1 MFEQYSI
8 IKDLGYVE
16 VINSAD
22 LQICMTRKSMSEFDR
37 VNPCFYLKV
46 SYNEEVLSMY
56 HIYNR
61 GLVDTNDMEEDMVL
75 VSKNY
80 KTHALS
86 SLYLLQFSQ
95 HENKDV
101 LVYTI
106 HDKISDKAN
115 ELIETFRY
123 IHM

>member
-37 VNPCFYLKV
+37 VNPCFYMKV
-46 SYNEEVLSMY
+46 SYNEDVLSMY

-61 GLVDTNDMEEDMVL
+61 CLVETNDME
-75 VSKNY
+75 
-80 KTHALS
+80 
-86 SLYLLQFSQ
+86 
-95 HENKDV
+95 
-101 LVYTI
+101 
-106 HDKISDKAN
+106 
-115 ELIETFRY
+115 RY
-123 IHM
+123 S

>member
-37 VNPCFYLKV
+37 VNPCFYMKV

-61 GLVDTNDMEEDMVL
+61 GLVETNDME
-75 VSKNY
+75 
-80 KTHALS
+80 
-86 SLYLLQFSQ
+86 
-95 HENKDV
+95 
-101 LVYTI
+101 
-106 HDKISDKAN
+106 
-115 ELIETFRY
+115 RY
-123 IHM
+123 S